1 VLSYV
6 IEISVF
12 LPATIAG
19 LEFTVDGGGESKKI
33 PIYHADITRKN
44 ISKIKRAFSGNRKL
58 ATVNP
63 ISMLNNMPG
72 LLSIS
77 SDSIK
82 SES

>member
-12 LPATIAG
+12 LPVSMAG
-19 LEFTVDGGGESKKI
+19 LQLTVAVNQEKI
-33 PIYHADITRKN
+33 SICHADITRKN

-63 ISMLNNMPG
+63 ISMLNNMSV

-77 SDSIK
+77 RDSVK